1 MSRFRISTR
10 YIIYAG
16 ILLSLASMAIAGSV
30 LAKYADTIAKDDKN
44 LTAKSFYFESD
55 YLTEDDH
62 LYKINSGTESIKF
75 TLYNYENDLR
85 VSETECTY
93 TVSVETDD
101 DAVTINGEST
111 KNATITVDAVKTDTA
126 VTLGGL
132 DNGYEYTVTVTAN
145 AGYEKTLGAIFSV
158 APDKV
163 GLFMNVNAS
172 NAEYVILTVWSEN
185 ISGDVT
191 VSVPAGLIPDTTDP
205 IMKDITNYTDGE
217 YTAFEFTDSESFAA
231 VYSSHAYRFFKTD
244 DYDADSAITVKM
256 ADVAAENKAN

>member
-16 ILLSLASMAIAGSV
+16 ILLSLASMAITGGV
-30 LAKYADTIAKDDKN
+30 LAKYVDTLADENKTA
-44 LTAKSFYFESD
+44 TAKSFYFESD
-55 YLTEDDH
+55 LLTEDNH
-62 LYKINSGTESIKF
+62 LYRINSGTESIEF

-93 TVSVETDD
+93 TVSVVTN
-101 DAVTINGEST
+101 DAEVTINGVER
-111 KNATITVDAVKTDTA
+111 KDATITVGAEKADTT

-132 DNGYEYTVTVTAN
+132 DDGYEYKVTVVADG
-145 AGYEKTLGAIFSV
+145 GYKKTLGAIFAV
-158 APDKV
+158 APDKT
-163 GLFMNVNAS
+163 GFFMNVNA
-172 NAEYVILTVWSEN
+172 NDAQYVILTVWSEN
-185 ISGDVT
+185 VSGDVT

-231 VYSSHAYRFFKTD
+231 AYSSHAYRFFKTD
-244 DYDADSAITVKM
+244 DYQSGTFTVKIGDII
-256 ADVAAENKAN
+256 AEAATN